1 MADEFKRIGK
11 GGKEVW
17 IQASY
22 NPILDLNG
30 KPFKVVKYAT
40 DISEQKDAEFQIQR
54 LIDLAAKGELD
65 ERLDASS
72 YGGSM
77 ANLANSFSTMVE
89 AFVGPM
95 RDVSKVVTALAEGD
109 LSTRMAEDY
118 EGEFA
123 VLRDAANGCSE
134 NLFDM
139 VKKIRV
145 ASTSIMQS
153 SEEISRANTE
163 LSQRTE
169 EQASN
174 LEETAATMEE
184 LATTVQ
190 QNADSASQAEQLSD
204 GSRAD
209 AEKGGAVVGSAVDAM
224 DAINDSSTKISDIIG
239 VIDEIAFQT
248 NLLALNAAVEA
259 ARAGDQGRGFA
270 VVASEVRNLAQRSS
284 EAAKEIAGL
293 IKDSAARVEE
303 GTKLVNE
310 SGETLAEIVQSV
322 TTVGGIISEIAT
334 ASGQQAASV
343 NQVNS
348 AVTQMDSMTQQ
359 NASMVEEASA
369 ASVSMSEAARALAE
383 LVSFFT
389 LGDDTDSG
397 HAGAQTSVPAA

>member
-1 MADEFKRIGK
+1 MDRTVEADSDLLRDLQAQLDAIGKSQAVIEFDMDGTIRDANENFCATLGYALDEIKGQHHRMFVEPGYAKSAEYWAFWERLNRGEYVADEFKRIGK

-139 VKKIRV
+139 V
-145 ASTSIMQS
+145 
-153 SEEISRANTE
+153 
-163 LSQRTE
+163 
-169 EQASN
+169 
-174 LEETAATMEE
+174 
-184 LATTVQ
+184 
-190 QNADSASQAEQLSD
+190 
-204 GSRAD
+204 
-209 AEKGGAVVGSAVDAM
+209 
-224 DAINDSSTKISDIIG
+224 
-239 VIDEIAFQT
+239 
-248 NLLALNAAVEA
+248 
-259 ARAGDQGRGFA
+259 
-270 VVASEVRNLAQRSS
+270 
-284 EAAKEIAGL
+284 
-293 IKDSAARVEE
+293 
-303 GTKLVNE
+303 
-310 SGETLAEIVQSV
+310 
-322 TTVGGIISEIAT
+322 
-334 ASGQQAASV
+334 
-343 NQVNS
+343 
-348 AVTQMDSMTQQ
+348 
-359 NASMVEEASA
+359 
-369 ASVSMSEAARALAE
+369 
-383 LVSFFT
+383 
-389 LGDDTDSG
+389 
-397 HAGAQTSVPAA
+397 